1 MNSVKVGQLILSLRK
16 ERNMTQKAVADKMNI
31 SDKAISKWERGLG
44 CPDITLLG
52 DLSHIF
58 GVDIEQILQGELK
71 TNSIDI
77 GNMKRIKFYVC
88 ASCGNILNSTTEA
101 TIYCCGRKS
110 SPLTAKKT
118 VDEEHKLSIVEVEN
132 DYYITIQHE
141 MTKKHYIS
149 FVAIVAYDRVLT
161 VKLYPEQ
168 NAELRVPKM
177 RGSKVYAYCSQH
189 GLWTMAKE

>member
-71 TNSIDI
+71 TNSIV
-77 GNMKRIKFYVC
+77 Y
-88 ASCGNILNSTTEA
+88 
-101 TIYCCGRKS
+101 RKYE
-110 SPLTAKKT
+110 T
-118 VDEEHKLSIVEVEN
+118 N
-132 DYYITIQHE
+132 Q
-141 MTKKHYIS
+141 
-149 FVAIVAYDRVLT
+149 VLC
-161 VKLYPEQ
+161 LC
-168 NAELRVPKM
+168 EL
-177 RGSKVYAYCSQH
+177 
-189 GLWTMAKE
+189 W